1 MNVSCAFQKTVQ
13 QEISD
18 LQKEGE
24 IPIEDLINSLPNEV
38 LEQPASL
45 DFDNEDDS
53 EVCLSAGIFRTHQQ
67 LIIT

>member
-1 MNVSCAFQKTVQ
+1 MNVSFAFQKTVQ

-53 EVCLSAGIFRTHQQ
+53 EVCLSA
-67 LIIT
+67 